1 MFTLNCK
8 GRLLVSQQPLI
19 MGIINVTPD
28 SFYSGS
34 RLEHTD
40 QVLRR
45 VESMLTA
52 GADIIDVGAQ
62 STRPDAALLSADEEL
77 GRLADLF
84 DTLAEQ
90 FPEGIFS
97 IDSFYSQVAAACV
110 AAGAT
115 MVNDISGGEMDPEMI
130 TTVAGLKVPYVCMH
144 MRGTPQTMQQHT
156 DYQDLTGEVLDY
168 FIQKM
173 ETCRAAG
180 IHDVILDPGFGFSK
194 TIAQNFELL
203 ANLRMLKITG
213 KPLLVGLSRKSTI
226 YRTLGITAGEALNGT
241 TVMNTVALL
250 NGADILRVHDVKEA
264 RECVQLVSR
273 MPSPASVVSR

>member
-28 SFYSGS
+28 SFYAGS

-40 QVLRR
+40 RILRR
-45 VESMLTA
+45 VASMLTE
-52 GADIIDVGAQ
+52 GADIIDIGAQ
-62 STRPDAALLSADEEL
+62 STRPDASPLSAEEEL
-77 GRLADLF
+77 IRLADLF
-84 DTLAEQ
+84 DVLSTQ

-97 IDSFYSQVAAACV
+97 IDSFYSKVAAACV
-110 AAGAT
+110 AAGASI
-115 MVNDISGGEMDPEMI
+115 VNDISGGEIDSDMI
-130 TTVAGLKVPYVCMH
+130 PMVGGLNVPYICMH
-144 MRGTPQTMQQHT
+144 MRGTPQTMQQFT
-156 DYQDLTGEVLDY
+156 SYEDLTGEVLDY
-168 FIQKM
+168 FIRKI
-173 ETCRAAG
+173 EVCRRAG
-180 IHDVILDPGFGFSK
+180 ITDIILDPGFGFSK

-241 TVMNTVALL
+241 TVMNTAALL
-250 NGADILRVHDVKEA
+250 NGADILRVHDIKEA
-264 RECVQLVSR
+264 RECIRLISR
-273 MPSPASVVSR
+273 LPSLAS